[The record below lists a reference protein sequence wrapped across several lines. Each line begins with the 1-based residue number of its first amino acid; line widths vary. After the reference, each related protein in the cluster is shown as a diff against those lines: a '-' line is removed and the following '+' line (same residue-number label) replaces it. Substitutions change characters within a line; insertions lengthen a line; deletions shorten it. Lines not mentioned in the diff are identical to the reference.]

1 LNTSLS
7 PSNDLVVI
15 SGALTFSGTLTV
27 TNEGPALVDGDSFK
41 LFSHAGT
48 GSFTTLDLPAL
59 SGGLNWINH
68 LGVDGTIAVSG
79 SVAPPTIN
87 SVSQTGNN
95 LILIS
100 TSAPNSSQRVL
111 SSTNVALPI
120 VNWTPV
126 TTNAVG
132 ANGLFTNTI
141 GINPVEPKRFYRLV
155 AP

>member
-1 LNTSLS
+1 
-7 PSNDLVVI
+7 
-15 SGALTFSGTLTV
+15 V